1 MRTTFCLQH
10 DLNISRLRPGWP
22 VVNSSRK
29 PHQPDFGICGQY
41 RLEGRNQLFVG
52 YIPKA
57 QSIMAR
63 STQDHIH
70 TCLENDL
77 IGIT

>member
-1 MRTTFCLQH
+1 MGLGCQQH
-10 DLNISRLRPGWP
+10 WKAAIS
-22 VVNSSRK
+22 
-29 PHQPDFGICGQY
+29 F
-41 RLEGRNQLFVG
+41 FVG

-70 TCLENDL
+70 TCLENYLWGTICLGLPDEHHPIFKNYPTSL
-77 IGIT
+77 